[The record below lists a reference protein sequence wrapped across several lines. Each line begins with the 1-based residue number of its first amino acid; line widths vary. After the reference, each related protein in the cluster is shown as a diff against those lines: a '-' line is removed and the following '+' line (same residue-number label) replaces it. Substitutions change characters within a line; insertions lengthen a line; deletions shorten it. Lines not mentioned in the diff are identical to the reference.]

1 MKFCIEPVAKSCDP
15 AGEHHYVAAWTVT
28 YAQQIIHL
36 LGQSRIA
43 VIKFFTQFFQRNRPI
58 LIIIFSQYVCRTN
71 GLTCSRPLQNM
82 ALRRFQSGF
91 HQSNVAVKY
100 LEKITVNGNGYVP

>member
-1 MKFCIEPVAKSCDP
+1 MKLCIEPVAKSCEP
-15 AGEHHYVAAWTVT
+15 AGERHYVAVWTVT

-58 LIIIFSQYVCRTN
+58 QIIIFSQYVCRTN
-71 GLTCSRPLQNM
+71 CLTCSRPLQDM
-82 ALRRFQSGF
+82 ALRRFQSRLN
-91 HQSNVAVKY
+91 QNNVAVKY
-100 LEKITVNGNGYVP
+100 LEKITVNGNGNLP